1 MKNIKLLGFTLF
13 LALPL
18 ASCGGSKFSEECY
31 AFLKSRGV
39 EGVSIKFIEEL
50 NEDNVVDAEVIDDFY
65 ESWGGI
71 MPPEYYLATKTSITE
86 SAAKSLEKDGWTVTL
101 DEDYGEYCAID
112 SKNLVEIYFYD
123 SLFGGGTDVIV
134 NTVKDIKEAEEM
146 NKPIE
151 LKDGTI
157 AEQIAEFL
165 EYRGVTGV
173 NIPYVSSIGDND
185 VVAIEYNVKGSVLSY
200 PFYWFALA
208 GDREEA
214 AKAAF
219 IEAGWTVPEEKSEYG
234 YECVDPSSKVEIDFY
249 FYNEEDRNAWIAEY
263 VEYYEEEPS
272 PEEIPP
278 LGTYFNV
285 YAYADLVE

>member
-1 MKNIKLLGFTLF
+1 
-13 LALPL
+13 
-18 ASCGGSKFSEECY
+18 
-31 AFLKSRGV
+31 
-39 EGVSIKFIEEL
+39 
-50 NEDNVVDAEVIDDFY
+50 
-65 ESWGGI
+65 

-157 AEQIAEFL
+157 AEQISEFL

-249 FYNEEDRNAWIAEY
+249 FYTEEDRNAWIAEY